1 MDAPIVEEHPHAPC
15 APGLSC
21 PSQVSDRKAYTTQG
35 SVPNPSRRMGQQRP
49 RGVRAVRHD
58 EVALR
63 VRRLCVAP
71 AGTRL
76 HRMLW
81 YNFNV
86 LILWALFEG
95 WSCDWVL
102 GSDGKSRLALPL
114 RSQALCL
121 PRHPGAGEHCRH
133 TVPRWPR
140 EHQASPRMR
149 REGARRPGRVRHDSA
164 TGEVTAGQPRS
175 IFPVVDAS
183 AGQRSS

>member
-21 PSQVSDRKAYTTQG
+21 PSQVSNRKAYTTQG
-35 SVPNPSRRMGQQRP
+35 DVPNPSRRMGQQRP

-63 VRRLCVAP
+63 VRRLGVAP

-76 HRMLW
+76 HRRLW

-95 WSCDWVL
+95 WSCDCVL
-102 GSDGKSRLALPL
+102 GSMGSQGLHCPYALRLSVSHAIREQVNIAGI
-114 RSQALCL
+114 RSHVGRENTKRNLLCAV
-121 PRHPGAGEHCRH
+121 REPGD
-133 TVPRWPR
+133 
-140 EHQASPRMR
+140 
-149 REGARRPGRVRHDSA
+149 HD
-164 TGEVTAGQPRS
+164 V
-175 IFPVVDAS
+175 
-183 AGQRSS
+183 